1 MDRHGLVGWAKPIG
15 RHCVPWKTQSMEVWL
30 ACSELVTSLSTS
42 SIPSSVVCGKGQH
55 LCRITAWHAP
65 VGMLRCAR
73 YVRRTTSS
81 IKLFPYFPEIGKFSC
96 YHA

>member
-1 MDRHGLVGWAKPIG
+1 MGRHGLVGWAKPIG
-15 RHCVPWKTQSMEVWL
+15 RHGVPWKTQSTHVWL

-42 SIPSSVVCGKGQH
+42 STPSSVAGGEGHH
-55 LCRITAWHAP
+55 LCRIAASHAA
-65 VGMLRCAR
+65 VGMLGCAR
-73 YVRRTTSS
+73 YFRRTTSS